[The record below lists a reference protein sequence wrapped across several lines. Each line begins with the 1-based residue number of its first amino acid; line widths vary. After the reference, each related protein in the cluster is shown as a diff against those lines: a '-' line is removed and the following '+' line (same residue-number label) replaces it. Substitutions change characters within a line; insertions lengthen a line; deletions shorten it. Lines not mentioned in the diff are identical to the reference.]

1 MYNYC
6 KRKSLKLFLNFG
18 PLPLIWNL
26 WLNKL
31 SRLDTQGW
39 FQSITHSIGS
49 GIVNLVIVFMIVFA
63 FYCRL
68 SIRVVNT
75 NQNHLVRTSFFFFFF
90 NKYSKIGRI
99 VRKHL
104 TRGFLCAVLDLS
116 GTLWPLLIP
125 EYSGIKRRGMPFPG
139 LRNPGISHYRDKY
152 PLPSYEKVIVC
163 NSLFNR
169 DRLMFCKSGILIFA
183 ENNRL
188 VRQYICPRHVD

>member
-31 SRLDTQGW
+31 SRLNPQGW

-49 GIVNLVIVFMIVFA
+49 KTVTLVIVVIIVFA
-63 FYCRL
+63 VCHL
-68 SIRVVNT
+68 SIRLVNT
-75 NQNHLVRTSFFFFFF
+75 NKTHLVKTLFFY
-90 NKYSKIGRI
+90 KYNKIGRI

-125 EYSGIKRRGMPFPG
+125 EYSGIKRRG
-139 LRNPGISHYRDKY
+139 
-152 PLPSYEKVIVC
+152 
-163 NSLFNR
+163 SL
-169 DRLMFCKSGILIFA
+169 SWG
-183 ENNRL
+183 
-188 VRQYICPRHVD
+188 